1 MTPKR
6 CFSVNIPKV
15 IATASFME
23 QIRWLLLNYVLVS
36 DRNFKKESREIA
48 FELISLFHVQ
58 IQEPKSMST
67 TTRAFV
73 CLSKFLEFYYHKI
86 FQTRSWW
93 VLSFCM
99 VECSLCGLSITGD
112 LSMSCNGKVMML
124 LWRSALLTSITELLL
139 LPKFDNSC
147 PSVTRDKEICHVM
160 C

>member
-1 MTPKR
+1 MYKYKSLKVCQLPQEHL
-6 CFSVNIPKV
+6 SVFQN
-15 IATASFME
+15 F
-23 QIRWLLLNYVLVS
+23 LNFIITKY
-36 DRNFKKESREIA
+36 FK
-48 FELISLFHVQ
+48 
-58 IQEPKSMST
+58 QE
-67 TTRAFV
+67 V
-73 CLSKFLEFYYHKI
+73 DE
-86 FQTRSWW
+86 

-112 LSMSCNGKVMML
+112 LSMSCNGNVMML